1 MPSEYQGQLDPALIW
16 NADNYLT
23 GSYFDASKLPVT
35 QARTN
40 QLPLSLALV
49 NFPNLISPCCTAAV

>member
-1 MPSEYQGQLDPALIW
+1 LIW

-49 NFPNLISPCCTAAV
+49 NFPN